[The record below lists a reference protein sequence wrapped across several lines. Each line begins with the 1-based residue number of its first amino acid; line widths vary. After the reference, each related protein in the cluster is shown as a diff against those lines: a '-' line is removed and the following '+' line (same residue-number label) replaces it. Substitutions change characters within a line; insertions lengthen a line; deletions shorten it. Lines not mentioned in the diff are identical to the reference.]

1 MQHTK
6 APYKFS
12 TNWFWAI
19 CILSQFCIQANA
31 QSSIKK
37 IQDSPQQKTDTS
49 RSLLDINNS
58 KLIKKANSILDSTQK
73 KATDFILNKV
83 NKLKGAAND
92 KANKIV
98 GKVIPQEIEKPL
110 PYERLLK
117 TKYTLGR
124 RAYQNT
130 VSQFNFLFNAEEEL
144 YGNILKARNEYV
156 DDYTTLIS
164 FYDYDLSTIAKNSI
178 DSIIYRCNANIVLHD
193 LRSNWVDDAYL
204 LLAKAY
210 LFHKDFD
217 TAGSIL
223 QFINYSFDDKED
235 GMDLPI
241 GSNLRNTKGKF
252 SIATAENNRFF
263 ENLNVRNESM
273 IWQARNYIE
282 KEEWNEG
289 ISLLQ
294 LLEADAIFPK
304 RLYPFLNEQL
314 AYGYYQMEMYDKAAA
329 ALEKGINNAP
339 DDAAKTRWYYLI
351 GQLWQKADRWD
362 KAYPWFKK
370 ANQNAVN
377 PIVSVYAKISMISYD
392 AKNANNAWEELA
404 YSLEKMT
411 KRDKYKTYADIIYFE
426 MAKIAIQNNAYTKAN
441 DWLVQS
447 IKKNRSNLKQK
458 QKAFELLGDINY
470 SNNHYSIATLAYDS
484 VSIVLKT
491 NPNYETI
498 QARKKWLSTI
508 SANEKIVE
516 AQDTL
521 QYIYQLNP
529 SNQEAYFNVWQKR
542 TKIENESLKDIF
554 LDKINSTNYSV
565 ETPTRNNFSSIDNNS
580 SNFYFDNKSVIVQG
594 KQNFTQKWGQRPNVD
609 SWRRKT
615 SLMNVPSSLSNQ
627 DAPSTGF
634 QNNTSKD
641 SLQNRS
647 LSKDEKESAKANE
660 KGNGNEMI
668 ADASS
673 YLKSKQDWNKAALI
687 SAQTFLLELNDFE
700 RAYPLYVKVIS
711 NDIDTAITER
721 ALLDLASH
729 YLHENLNEKSDS
741 IIKII
746 EDRYPKGFY
755 VTKKKESSLKKK
767 RDADLLNDY
776 KEAYFLSQIGNW
788 ESLAALSSQLNADL
802 RRTKWYTPFKFI
814 QVKMYAQ
821 QRMDSAAIVLL
832 DSIILQNTNEKIRD
846 RAKNILEELKN
857 RNKTESYLT
866 NLNLSKELLD
876 TSALVNTAATPI
888 ENSSFVKEAPK
899 MSSSQK
905 TSAEKTAAEKTSID
919 LSSKAA
925 ISKSNKKDTA
935 NIKDST
941 ATKQIATLPIIAPL
955 LFTNDSSEQYYI
967 ALATQKVTAAFVK
980 EMQTAFTY
988 LNNDEFIKQKLNVT
1002 YVQFNENSYI
1012 VWIGPFVNNLDAKT
1026 YMNKV
1031 KPRLSTEI
1039 ISFVPTK
1046 QYEIYLLSKSN
1057 ILLIKDEADLKQ
1069 YQQYMF
1075 KNIYKP

>member
-19 CILSQFCIQANA
+19 CILSQFCLQANA

-98 GKVIPQEIEKPL
+98 GKVMPQEIEKPL
-110 PYERLLK
+110 PYERLLN

-144 YGNILKARNEYV
+144 NENILKARNEYV

-164 FYDYDLSTIAKNSI
+164 FYDYDLSVIAKNSI

-273 IWQARNYIE
+273 IWQARNYFE
-282 KEEWNEG
+282 KEEYNEG

-351 GQLWQKADRWD
+351 GQLWQKADKWD
-362 KAYPWFKK
+362 KAYPWYKK

-377 PIVSVYAKISMISYD
+377 PIISVYAKISMISYD

-411 KRDKYKTYADIIYFE
+411 KRDKYKPYADIIYFE
-426 MAKIAIQNNAYTKAN
+426 MAKLAIQNNAYTKAN
-441 DWLVQS
+441 DWLIQS

-470 SNNHYSIATLAYDS
+470 SNNHFSIATLAYDS

-508 SANEKIVE
+508 SANEKILE

-594 KQNFTQKWGQRPNVD
+594 KQNFAQKWGQRPNVD

-615 SLMNVPSSLSNQ
+615 SLMNAPSSLSNQ

-647 LSKDEKESAKANE
+647 LSKDENGNAKANE
-660 KGNGNEMI
+660 KGNGYEMI
-668 ADASS
+668 TDGSS
-673 YLKSKQDWNKAALI
+673 YTKSKQDWNKAALI
-687 SAQTFLLELNDFE
+687 SAQIFLLELNDFE

-711 NDIDTAITER
+711 NNIDAAITER

-788 ESLAALSSQLNADL
+788 ESLTALSNQLNADL

-821 QRMDSAAIVLL
+821 QRMDTAAIVLL

-876 TSALVNTAATPI
+876 TSALVNTAATQI
-888 ENSSFVKEAPK
+888 ENSSNVKEAPK
-899 MSSSQK
+899 MSSSPK
-905 TSAEKTAAEKTSID
+905 TSAEKTASEKTSID

-925 ISKSNKKDTA
+925 
-935 NIKDST
+935 
-941 ATKQIATLPIIAPL
+941 IIAPL

-967 ALATQKVTAAFVK
+967 AFATQKVTAAFVK
-980 EMQTAFTY
+980 EMQTAFNY

-1002 YVQFNENSYI
+1002 YVQFNESSYI

-1039 ISFVPTK
+1039 ISFVPSK

>member
-19 CILSQFCIQANA
+19 CILSQFFIQANA

-83 NKLKGAAND
+83 NKIKGAAND

-98 GKVIPQEIEKPL
+98 GKVMPQEIEKPL
-110 PYERLLK
+110 PYERLLN

-144 YGNILKARNEYV
+144 NENILKARNEYV

-164 FYDYDLSTIAKNSI
+164 FYDYDLSVIAKNSI

-351 GQLWQKADRWD
+351 GQLWQKADSWD

-411 KRDKYKTYADIIYFE
+411 KRDKYKPYADIIYFE

-441 DWLVQS
+441 DWLIQS

-470 SNNHYSIATLAYDS
+470 SNNHFSIATLAYDS

-508 SANEKIVE
+508 SANEKILE

-594 KQNFTQKWGQRPNVD
+594 KQNFAQKWGQRPNVD

-615 SLMNVPSSLSNQ
+615 SLMNAPSSLSNQ

-647 LSKDEKESAKANE
+647 LSKDENGNAKANE
-660 KGNGNEMI
+660 KGNGYEMI
-668 ADASS
+668 TDGSS
-673 YLKSKQDWNKAALI
+673 YTKSKQDWNKAALI
-687 SAQTFLLELNDFE
+687 SAQIFLLELNDFE

-711 NDIDTAITER
+711 NNIDAAITER

-788 ESLAALSSQLNADL
+788 ESLTALSNQLNADL

-821 QRMDSAAIVLL
+821 QRMDTAAIVLL

-876 TSALVNTAATPI
+876 TSALVNTAATQI
-888 ENSSFVKEAPK
+888 ENSSNVKEAPK
-899 MSSSQK
+899 MSSSPK
-905 TSAEKTAAEKTSID
+905 TSAEKTASEKTSID

-925 ISKSNKKDTA
+925 
-935 NIKDST
+935 
-941 ATKQIATLPIIAPL
+941 IIAPL

-967 ALATQKVTAAFVK
+967 AFATQKVTAAFVK
-980 EMQTAFTY
+980 EMQTAFNY

-1002 YVQFNENSYI
+1002 YVQFNESSYI

>member
-6 APYKFS
+6 APYKFP

-19 CILSQFCIQANA
+19 CILSQFCVQANA

-49 RSLLDINNS
+49 RSILDINNS

-130 VSQFNFLFNAEEEL
+130 VSQFNFLFHAEEEL
-144 YGNILKARNEYV
+144 NENILKARNGYV

-223 QFINYSFDDKED
+223 QFINYSFDDKEN

-273 IWQARNYIE
+273 IWQARNYFE

-304 RLYPFLNEQL
+304 RLSPFLNEQL
-314 AYGYYQMEMYDKAAA
+314 AYGYYLMEMYDKAAA

-351 GQLWQKADRWD
+351 GQLWQKADKWD
-362 KAYPWFKK
+362 KAYPWYKK
-370 ANQNAVN
+370 ANQYAVN
-377 PIVSVYAKISMISYD
+377 PIISVYAKISMISYD

-411 KRDKYKTYADIIYFE
+411 KRDKYKPYADIIYFE
-426 MAKIAIQNNAYTKAN
+426 MAKLAIQNNAYSKAN

-447 IKKNRSNLKQK
+447 IKKNRSNLTQK
-458 QKAFELLGDINY
+458 QKAFELLGAINY
-470 SNNHYSIATLAYDS
+470 ANNQYSIAKLAYDS
-484 VSIVLKT
+484 LNTVLKT

-529 SNQEAYFNVWQKR
+529 SNQEAYFNLWQKR

-554 LDKINSTNYSV
+554 TDKMLNSAKNGQQENDAV
-565 ETPTRNNFSSIDNNS
+565 NNFSSLNNNNS
-580 SNFYFDNKSVIVQG
+580 FSSTSDFYFDNKSILVQG

-615 SLMNVPSSLSNQ
+615 SLMNAPNSLSNQ
-627 DAPSTGF
+627 DATSTDF
-634 QNNTSKD
+634 QNNASKD
-641 SLQNRS
+641 SLQKRS
-647 LSKDEKESAKANE
+647 LSKDEKRDSKADE
-660 KGNGNEMI
+660 KGNGYEMI

-673 YLKSKQDWNKAALI
+673 FIKSKQDGNKAALTN
-687 SAQTFLLELNDFE
+687 AQTFLLELNDFE
-700 RAYPLYVKVIS
+700 KAYPLYVKVII
-711 NDIDTAITER
+711 NNIDTTTTER
-721 ALLDLASH
+721 AMLDLASH
-729 YLHENLNEKSDS
+729 YLHENLNERSDS
-741 IIKII
+741 IIRLV
-746 EDRYPKGFY
+746 EERFPKGFY
-755 VTKKKESSLKKK
+755 ATKKKESSLKKK

-788 ESLAALSSQLNADL
+788 ESLTALSNQLNTDL

-821 QRMDSAAIVLL
+821 QRMDSSAIVLL
-832 DSIILQNTNEKIRD
+832 DSIVLQNTNEKVRD

-857 RNKTESYLT
+857 RKQTETYLS
-866 NLNLSKELLD
+866 NLNLSKEMLD
-876 TSALVNTAATPI
+876 TATLVNI
-888 ENSSFVKEAPK
+888 SPK
-899 MSSSQK
+899 AMDSSSIVTPAVTK
-905 TSAEKTAAEKTSID
+905 SLASANSNENIKKD
-919 LSSKAA
+919 NA
-925 ISKSNKKDTA
+925 ISKV
-935 NIKDST
+935 
-941 ATKQIATLPIIAPL
+941 IATTPVIPPLP
-955 LFTNDSSEQYYI
+955 FTNDSSEQYYI
-967 ALATQKVTAAFVK
+967 ALATQKVSAAFVK

-1002 YVQFNENSYI
+1002 YIQFNENSYI

-1026 YMNKV
+1026 YINKV
-1031 KPRLSTEI
+1031 KPRLSNEI
-1039 ISFVPTK
+1039 ISFVPAK

-1075 KNIYKP
+1075 RNIYKP

>member
-19 CILSQFCIQANA
+19 CILSQFCLQANA

-37 IQDSPQQKTDTS
+37 TQDSPAQKTDSS

-73 KATDFILNKV
+73 KANDFIFNKF

-110 PYERLLK
+110 PYERLLN

-144 YGNILKARNEYV
+144 NANILKARNEYV

-314 AYGYYQMEMYDKAAA
+314 GYGYYQMEMYDKAAA
-329 ALEKGINNAP
+329 ALEKGIDNAP

-411 KRDKYKTYADIIYFE
+411 KRDKYKPYTDIIYFE
-426 MAKIAIQNNAYTKAN
+426 MAKLAIQNNVYSKAN
-441 DWLVQS
+441 DWLIQS
-447 IKKNRSNLKQK
+447 IKKNRTNLRQK

-470 SNNHYSIATLAYDS
+470 SNNQYSIATRAYDS
-484 VSIVLKT
+484 LNTVLKT

-508 SANEKIVE
+508 SINEKIVE

-529 SNQEAYFNVWQKR
+529 SNQEAYFDQWQKSI
-542 TKIENESLKDIF
+542 KIKNESLKDIF
-554 LDKINSTNYSV
+554 LDKIPSSNYSI
-565 ETPTRNNFSSIDNNS
+565 ETPIRSNLSSIDNNS
-580 SNFYFDNKSVIVQG
+580 SFYFDNKAVIAQG
-594 KQNFTQKWGQRPNVD
+594 KKNFTQKWGQRPNVD
-609 SWRRKT
+609 SWRRKA
-615 SLMNVPSSLSNQ
+615 SLMNAPSSNQ
-627 DAPSTGF
+627 DVSSTGF
-634 QNNTSKD
+634 QNNTNSD
-641 SLQNRS
+641 SLQKMS
-647 LSKDEKESAKANE
+647 LSKDEKGDEKLDK
-660 KGNGNEMI
+660 KGNGYAMI
-668 ADASS
+668 IDGSS
-673 YLKSKQDWNKAALI
+673 YYKSKQDWNKAALTN
-687 SAQTFLLELNDFE
+687 AQTFLLELNDFE
-700 RAYPLYVKVIS
+700 RAYPLYLKVIA
-711 NDIDTAITER
+711 NDIDSSTTER

-729 YLHENLNEKSDS
+729 YLHENVNEKSDS
-741 IIKII
+741 IIRIV
-746 EDRYPKGFY
+746 ENRFPKGFY

-788 ESLAALSSQLNADL
+788 ETLAALSNQLNADL
-802 RRTKWYTPFKFI
+802 RRTKWNTPFKFI

-846 RAKNILEELKN
+846 RSKNILEELKN
-857 RNKTESYLT
+857 RKQTESYLT
-866 NLNLSKELLD
+866 NLNISKEMLD
-876 TSALVNTAATPI
+876 TSALVITAAIPI
-888 ENSSFVKEAPK
+888 ENASIVKEVPNVI
-899 MSSSQK
+899 
-905 TSAEKTAAEKTSID
+905 SAEKTAA
-919 LSSKAA
+919 
-925 ISKSNKKDTA
+925 
-935 NIKDST
+935 
-941 ATKQIATLPIIAPL
+941 PIIAPL
-955 LFTNDSSEQYYI
+955 PFTNDSSEQYYI
-967 ALATQKVTAAFVK
+967 AFATQKVSTAFVK

-1026 YMNKV
+1026 YINKV
-1031 KPRLSTEI
+1031 KPRLSSEI
-1039 ISFVPTK
+1039 ISFVPSK

-1057 ILLIKDEADLKQ
+1057 LLLIKDEADLKQ

-1075 KNIYKP
+1075 KNIYKPN

>member
-19 CILSQFCIQANA
+19 CILSQFCLQANA
-31 QSSIKK
+31 QSSTKK

-73 KATDFILNKV
+73 KANDFILNKV

-110 PYERLLK
+110 PYERLLN

-144 YGNILKARNEYV
+144 NENILKARNEYV

-164 FYDYDLSTIAKNSI
+164 FYDYDLSVIAKNSI

-223 QFINYSFDDKED
+223 QFINYSFDEKQD

-339 DDAAKTRWYYLI
+339 DDAAKTRWYYLL
-351 GQLWQKADRWD
+351 GQLWQKADKWD

-377 PIVSVYAKISMISYD
+377 PIISVYAKISMISYD

-404 YSLEKMT
+404 YSLEKMI
-411 KRDKYKTYADIIYFE
+411 KRDKYKPYADIIYFE
-426 MAKIAIQNNAYTKAN
+426 MAKLAIQNNAYTKAN
-441 DWLVQS
+441 DWLIQS
-447 IKKNRSNLKQK
+447 IKKNGSNLKQK

-470 SNNHYSIATLAYDS
+470 SNNYYSIAKLAYDS

-491 NPNYETI
+491 NPNYESI

-508 SANEKIVE
+508 STNEKIVE

-529 SNQEAYFNVWQKR
+529 SNQEAYFKLWQKR
-542 TKIENESLKDIF
+542 TKIENEFLKDIF
-554 LDKINSTNYSV
+554 LDKTPNSTKNSQQDNDAI
-565 ETPTRNNFSSIDNNS
+565 NNFSSLNNNS
-580 SNFYFDNKSVIVQG
+580 FSNNSNSDFYFDNRSVLVQG

-615 SLMNVPSSLSNQ
+615 SLMNATSSLSNQ
-627 DAPSTGF
+627 DASSTGF

-647 LSKDEKESAKANE
+647 LSKDEKENSKADE
-660 KGNGNEMI
+660 KGNSYEMI
-668 ADASS
+668 TDGSS
-673 YLKSKQDWNKAALI
+673 YIKSKQDWNKAALAN
-687 SAQTFLLELNDFE
+687 AQTFLLELNDFE
-700 RAYPLYVKVIS
+700 RAYPLYTKVIA
-711 NDIDTAITER
+711 NNIDTAITER
-721 ALLDLASH
+721 AMLDLASH

-741 IIKII
+741 IIKIV
-746 EDRYPKGFY
+746 EDRFPKGFY
-755 VTKKKESSLKKK
+755 ATKKKESSLKQKK
-767 RDADLLNDY
+767 EADVLNDY

-788 ESLAALSSQLNADL
+788 ESLAALSNQLNTDL

-821 QRMDSAAIVLL
+821 QRMDSVAIVLL
-832 DSIILQNTNEKIRD
+832 DSIVLQNTNEKIRD

-857 RNKTESYLT
+857 RKQTESYLT
-866 NLNLSKELLD
+866 NLNLSKEILD
-876 TSALVNTAATPI
+876 TIALVNTAA
-888 ENSSFVKEAPK
+888 
-899 MSSSQK
+899 
-905 TSAEKTAAEKTSID
+905 
-919 LSSKAA
+919 
-925 ISKSNKKDTA
+925 ISKPNKKD
-935 NIKDST
+935 NPIKNDNSNVKDT
-941 ATKQIATLPIIAPL
+941 TTTKQIATIPIIAALP
-955 LFTNDSSEQYYI
+955 FTNDSSEQYYI
-967 ALATQKVTAAFVK
+967 AFATQKVSATFVK

-1002 YVQFNENSYI
+1002 YIQFNENSYI

-1039 ISFVPTK
+1039 ISFVPSK

>member
-19 CILSQFCIQANA
+19 CILSQFCLQANA
-31 QSSIKK
+31 QSSTKK

-73 KATDFILNKV
+73 KANNFILNKV

-110 PYERLLK
+110 PYERLLN

-144 YGNILKARNEYV
+144 NENILKARNEYV

-164 FYDYDLSTIAKNSI
+164 FYDYDLSVIAKNSI

-273 IWQARNYIE
+273 IWQARNYFE
-282 KEEWNEG
+282 KEEYNEG

-351 GQLWQKADRWD
+351 GQLWQKADSWD

-411 KRDKYKTYADIIYFE
+411 KRDKYKPYADIIYFE

-441 DWLVQS
+441 DWLIQS

-470 SNNHYSIATLAYDS
+470 SNNHFSIATLAYDS

-508 SANEKIVE
+508 SANEKILE

-594 KQNFTQKWGQRPNVD
+594 KQNFAQKWGQRPNVD

-615 SLMNVPSSLSNQ
+615 SLMNAPSSLSNQ

-647 LSKDEKESAKANE
+647 LSKDENGNAKANE
-660 KGNGNEMI
+660 KGNGYEMI
-668 ADASS
+668 TDGSS
-673 YLKSKQDWNKAALI
+673 YTKSKQDWNKAALI
-687 SAQTFLLELNDFE
+687 SAQIFLLELNDFE

-711 NDIDTAITER
+711 NNIDAAITER

-788 ESLAALSSQLNADL
+788 ESLTALSNQLNTDL

-821 QRMDSAAIVLL
+821 QRMDTAAIVLL

-876 TSALVNTAATPI
+876 TSALVNTAATQI
-888 ENSSFVKEAPK
+888 ENSSNVKEAPK
-899 MSSSQK
+899 MSSSPK
-905 TSAEKTAAEKTSID
+905 TSAEKTASEKTSID

-925 ISKSNKKDTA
+925 
-935 NIKDST
+935 
-941 ATKQIATLPIIAPL
+941 IIAPL

-967 ALATQKVTAAFVK
+967 AFATQKVTAAFVK
-980 EMQTAFTY
+980 EMQTAFNY

-1002 YVQFNENSYI
+1002 YVQFNESSYI

>member
-19 CILSQFCIQANA
+19 CILSQFCLQANA
-31 QSSIKK
+31 QSSTKK

-73 KATDFILNKV
+73 KANNFILNKV

-110 PYERLLK
+110 PYERLLN

-144 YGNILKARNEYV
+144 NENILKARNEYV

-164 FYDYDLSTIAKNSI
+164 FYDYDLSVTSKNSI

-223 QFINYSFDDKED
+223 QFINYSFDEKQD

-294 LLEADAIFPK
+294 ILEADAIFPK

-339 DDAAKTRWYYLI
+339 DDAAKTRWYYLL
-351 GQLWQKADRWD
+351 GQLWQKADKWD

-377 PIVSVYAKISMISYD
+377 PIISVYAKISMISYD

-404 YSLEKMT
+404 YSLEKMI
-411 KRDKYKTYADIIYFE
+411 KRDKYKPYADIIYFE
-426 MAKIAIQNNAYTKAN
+426 MAKLAIQNNAYTKAN
-441 DWLVQS
+441 DWLIQS
-447 IKKNRSNLKQK
+447 IKKNGSNLKQK

-470 SNNHYSIATLAYDS
+470 SNNYYSIAKLAYDS

-491 NPNYETI
+491 NPNYESI

-508 SANEKIVE
+508 STNEKIVE

-529 SNQEAYFNVWQKR
+529 SNQEAYFKLWQKR
-542 TKIENESLKDIF
+542 TKIENEFLKDIF
-554 LDKINSTNYSV
+554 LDKNPNSVKNSQ
-565 ETPTRNNFSSIDNNS
+565 ENNDAINNFSSLNNNS
-580 SNFYFDNKSVIVQG
+580 FSNNSNSDFYFDNRSVLVQG

-615 SLMNVPSSLSNQ
+615 SLMNATSSLSNQ
-627 DAPSTGF
+627 DASSTGF

-647 LSKDEKESAKANE
+647 LSKDEKENSKADE
-660 KGNGNEMI
+660 KGNSYEMI
-668 ADASS
+668 TDGSS
-673 YLKSKQDWNKAALI
+673 YIKSKQDWNKAALAN
-687 SAQTFLLELNDFE
+687 AQTFLLELNDFE
-700 RAYPLYVKVIS
+700 RAYPLYTKVIA
-711 NDIDTAITER
+711 NNIDTAITER
-721 ALLDLASH
+721 AMLDLASH

-741 IIKII
+741 IIKIV
-746 EDRYPKGFY
+746 EDRFPKGFY
-755 VTKKKESSLKKK
+755 ATKKKESSLKQKK
-767 RDADLLNDY
+767 EADVLNDY

-788 ESLAALSSQLNADL
+788 ESLAALSNQLNTDL

-821 QRMDSAAIVLL
+821 QRMDTVAIVLL
-832 DSIILQNTNEKIRD
+832 DSIVLQNTNEKIRD
-846 RAKNILEELKN
+846 RAKNIIEELKN
-857 RNKTESYLT
+857 RKQTESYLT
-866 NLNLSKELLD
+866 NLNLSKEILD
-876 TSALVNTAATPI
+876 TIALVNTAA
-888 ENSSFVKEAPK
+888 
-899 MSSSQK
+899 
-905 TSAEKTAAEKTSID
+905 
-919 LSSKAA
+919 
-925 ISKSNKKDTA
+925 ISKPNKKD
-935 NIKDST
+935 NPIDNPNVKDT
-941 ATKQIATLPIIAPL
+941 TTQQIATAPIIAPL
-955 LFTNDSSEQYYI
+955 PFTNDSSEQYYI
-967 ALATQKVTAAFVK
+967 AFATQKVSAAFVK

-1002 YVQFNENSYI
+1002 YIQFNENSYI

-1039 ISFVPTK
+1039 ISFVPSK

>member
-19 CILSQFCIQANA
+19 CILSQFCLQANA
-31 QSSIKK
+31 QSSTKK

-73 KATDFILNKV
+73 KANNFILNKV

-110 PYERLLK
+110 PYERLLN

-144 YGNILKARNEYV
+144 NENILKARNEYV

-164 FYDYDLSTIAKNSI
+164 FYDYDLSVTSKNSI

-223 QFINYSFDDKED
+223 QFINYSFDEKQD

-294 LLEADAIFPK
+294 ILEADAIFPK

-339 DDAAKTRWYYLI
+339 DDAAKTRWYYLL
-351 GQLWQKADRWD
+351 GQLWQKADKWD

-377 PIVSVYAKISMISYD
+377 PIISVYAKISMISYD

-404 YSLEKMT
+404 YSLEKMI
-411 KRDKYKTYADIIYFE
+411 KRDKYKPYADIIYFE
-426 MAKIAIQNNAYTKAN
+426 MAKLAIQNNAYTKAN
-441 DWLVQS
+441 DWLIQS
-447 IKKNRSNLKQK
+447 IKKNGSNLKQK

-470 SNNHYSIATLAYDS
+470 SNNYYSIAKLAYDS

-491 NPNYETI
+491 NPNYESI

-508 SANEKIVE
+508 STNEKIVE

-529 SNQEAYFNVWQKR
+529 SNQEAYFKLWQKR
-542 TKIENESLKDIF
+542 TKIETEFLKDIF
-554 LDKINSTNYSV
+554 LDKTPNSTKNSQQDNDAI
-565 ETPTRNNFSSIDNNS
+565 NNFSSLNNNS
-580 SNFYFDNKSVIVQG
+580 FSNNSNSDFYFDNRSVLVQG

-615 SLMNVPSSLSNQ
+615 SLMNAPSSLSNQ
-627 DAPSTGF
+627 DASSTGF

-647 LSKDEKESAKANE
+647 LSKDEKENSKADE
-660 KGNGNEMI
+660 KGNSYEMI
-668 ADASS
+668 TDGSS
-673 YLKSKQDWNKAALI
+673 YIKSKQDWNKAALAN
-687 SAQTFLLELNDFE
+687 AQTFLLELNDFE
-700 RAYPLYVKVIS
+700 RAYPLYTKVIA
-711 NDIDTAITER
+711 NNIDTAITER
-721 ALLDLASH
+721 AMLDLASH

-741 IIKII
+741 IIKIV
-746 EDRYPKGFY
+746 EDRFPKGFY
-755 VTKKKESSLKKK
+755 ATKKKESSLKQKK
-767 RDADLLNDY
+767 EADVLNDY

-788 ESLAALSSQLNADL
+788 ESLAALSNQLNTDL

-821 QRMDSAAIVLL
+821 QRMDSVAIVLL
-832 DSIILQNTNEKIRD
+832 DSIVLQNTNEKIRD

-857 RNKTESYLT
+857 RKQTESYLT
-866 NLNLSKELLD
+866 NLNLSKEILD
-876 TSALVNTAATPI
+876 TIALVNTAA
-888 ENSSFVKEAPK
+888 
-899 MSSSQK
+899 
-905 TSAEKTAAEKTSID
+905 
-919 LSSKAA
+919 
-925 ISKSNKKDTA
+925 ISKPNKKD
-935 NIKDST
+935 NPIKNDNSNVKDT
-941 ATKQIATLPIIAPL
+941 TTTKQIATIPIIAALP
-955 LFTNDSSEQYYI
+955 FTNDSSEQYYI
-967 ALATQKVTAAFVK
+967 AFATQKVSAAFVK

-1002 YVQFNENSYI
+1002 YIQFNENSYI

-1039 ISFVPTK
+1039 ISFVPSK

>member
-6 APYKFS
+6 APYNFS
-12 TNWFWAI
+12 SNWFWAI

-31 QSSIKK
+31 QSSIKI

-58 KLIKKANSILDSTQK
+58 KLIKKANSILDSNQK
-73 KATDFILNKV
+73 KVNEFILNKV
-83 NKLKGAAND
+83 NKLKGSAND

-110 PYERLLK
+110 PYERLLN

-144 YGNILKARNEYV
+144 NGNILKARNEYV

-282 KEEWNEG
+282 KEEWNQG

-304 RLYPFLNEQL
+304 RLHPFLNEQL

-329 ALEKGINNAP
+329 ALEKGIDNAP

-351 GQLWQKADRWD
+351 GQLWQKADSWD

-377 PIVSVYAKISMISYD
+377 PIISVYAKISMISYD

-426 MAKIAIQNNAYTKAN
+426 MAKLAIQNNAYTKAN
-441 DWLVQS
+441 DWLIQS
-447 IKKNRSNLKQK
+447 IKKNKTNLRQK

-470 SNNHYSIATLAYDS
+470 SNNHHSIATLAYDS
-484 VSIVLKT
+484 LNTVLKT

-508 SANEKIVE
+508 SANEKMIE

-529 SNQEAYFNVWQKR
+529 SNQEAYFDLWQKR
-542 TKIENESLKDIF
+542 TKIKNESLKDIF
-554 LDKINSTNYSV
+554 LDKIPSTNYSI
-565 ETPTRNNFSSIDNNS
+565 EIPTRNNLSSFDNNS
-580 SNFYFDNKSVIVQG
+580 NNFYFDNKAVIVQG

-609 SWRRKT
+609 SWRRKV
-615 SLMNVPSSLSNQ
+615 SLMNTSSSLSIQ
-627 DAPSTGF
+627 DASSTGF
-634 QNNTSKD
+634 QNNTTKD
-641 SLQNRS
+641 SFQKTS
-647 LSKDEKESAKANE
+647 LSKDEKGDEKLDK
-660 KGNGNEMI
+660 KGNGYEMI
-668 ADASS
+668 TDGSS
-673 YLKSKQDWNKAALI
+673 YMKSKQDWNKAALTN
-687 SAQTFLLELNDFE
+687 AQKILLELNDFE
-700 RAYPLYVKVIS
+700 KAYPLYLKVIS
-711 NDIDTAITER
+711 NNIDTTITER
-721 ALLDLASH
+721 AMLDLASH

-741 IIKII
+741 IIRLV
-746 EDRYPKGFY
+746 ENRFPKGFY
-755 VTKKKESSLKKK
+755 VTRKKESSLKQKK
-767 RDADLLNDY
+767 EADVLNNY

-788 ESLAALSSQLNADL
+788 ESLAALSNQLNADL

-821 QRMDSAAIVLL
+821 QRMDSSAIVLL

-846 RAKNILEELKN
+846 RAKNIQEELKN
-857 RNKTESYLT
+857 RKQTESYLT
-866 NLNLSKELLD
+866 NLNLSKEILD
-876 TSALVNTAATPI
+876 TSTLLYT
-888 ENSSFVKEAPK
+888 
-899 MSSSQK
+899 
-905 TSAEKTAAEKTSID
+905 
-919 LSSKAA
+919 AA
-925 ISKSNKKDTA
+925 ISKSSKKEPLLNKDNPNVKDT
-935 NIKDST
+935 NT
-941 ATKQIATLPIIAPL
+941 NATKQIAAVPIIAPL

-967 ALATQKVTAAFVK
+967 AFATQKVSAAFVK
-980 EMQTAFTY
+980 EMQTAFSY

-1002 YVQFNENSYI
+1002 YIQFNEHSYI

-1026 YMNKV
+1026 YINKV

-1039 ISFVPTK
+1039 ISFVPSK

>member
-6 APYKFS
+6 APYKFP

-19 CILSQFCIQANA
+19 CILSQFCVQANA

-130 VSQFNFLFNAEEEL
+130 VSQFNFLFHAEEEL
-144 YGNILKARNEYV
+144 NENILKARNGYV

-223 QFINYSFDDKED
+223 QFINYSFDEKED

-241 GSNLRNTKGKF
+241 GSNVRNTKGKF

-304 RLYPFLNEQL
+304 RLSPFLNEQL
-314 AYGYYQMEMYDKAAA
+314 AYGYYLMEMYDKAAA

-351 GQLWQKADRWD
+351 GQLWQKADKWD
-362 KAYPWFKK
+362 KAYPWYKK
-370 ANQNAVN
+370 ANQYAVN
-377 PIVSVYAKISMISYD
+377 PIISVYAKISMISYD
-392 AKNANNAWEELA
+392 AKNSNNAWEELA

-411 KRDKYKTYADIIYFE
+411 KRDKYKPYADIIYFE
-426 MAKIAIQNNAYTKAN
+426 MEKLAIQNNAYSKAN

-447 IKKNRSNLKQK
+447 IKKNRSNLTQK
-458 QKAFELLGDINY
+458 QKAFELLGAINY
-470 SNNHYSIATLAYDS
+470 ANNQYSIAKLAYDS
-484 VSIVLKT
+484 LNTVLKT

-529 SNQEAYFNVWQKR
+529 SNQEAYFNLWQKR
-542 TKIENESLKDIF
+542 TKIENESFKDIF
-554 LDKINSTNYSV
+554 TDKMLNSAKNGQQENDAV
-565 ETPTRNNFSSIDNNS
+565 NNFSSLNNNNS
-580 SNFYFDNKSVIVQG
+580 FSSTSDFYFDNKSVLVQG

-615 SLMNVPSSLSNQ
+615 SLMNAPNSLSNQ
-627 DAPSTGF
+627 DATSTDF
-634 QNNTSKD
+634 QNNASKD
-641 SLQNRS
+641 SLQKRS
-647 LSKDEKESAKANE
+647 LSKDEKRDSKADE
-660 KGNGNEMI
+660 KGNGYEMI

-673 YLKSKQDWNKAALI
+673 FIKSKQDGNKAALTN
-687 SAQTFLLELNDFE
+687 AQTFLLELNDFE
-700 RAYPLYVKVIS
+700 KAYPLYVKVII
-711 NDIDTAITER
+711 NNIDTTTTER
-721 ALLDLASH
+721 AMLDLASH
-729 YLHENLNEKSDS
+729 YLHENLNERSDS
-741 IIKII
+741 IIRLV
-746 EDRYPKGFY
+746 EERFPKGFY
-755 VTKKKESSLKKK
+755 ATKKKESSLKKK

-788 ESLAALSSQLNADL
+788 ESLTALSNQLNTDL

-821 QRMDSAAIVLL
+821 QRMDSSAIVLL
-832 DSIILQNTNEKIRD
+832 DSIVLQNTNEKVRD

-857 RNKTESYLT
+857 RKQTETYLS
-866 NLNLSKELLD
+866 NLNLSKEMLD
-876 TSALVNTAATPI
+876 TATLVNI
-888 ENSSFVKEAPK
+888 SPK
-899 MSSSQK
+899 AMDSSSIVTPAVTK
-905 TSAEKTAAEKTSID
+905 SLASANSNENIKKD
-919 LSSKAA
+919 NA
-925 ISKSNKKDTA
+925 ISKV
-935 NIKDST
+935 
-941 ATKQIATLPIIAPL
+941 IATTPVIPPLP
-955 LFTNDSSEQYYI
+955 FTNDSSEQYYI
-967 ALATQKVTAAFVK
+967 ALATQKVSAAFVK

-1002 YVQFNENSYI
+1002 YIQFNENSYI

-1026 YMNKV
+1026 YINKV
-1031 KPRLSTEI
+1031 KPRLSNEI
-1039 ISFVPTK
+1039 ISFVPAK

-1075 KNIYKP
+1075 RNIYKP

>member
-19 CILSQFCIQANA
+19 CILSQFCLQANA
-31 QSSIKK
+31 QSSTKK

-73 KATDFILNKV
+73 KANNFILNKV

-110 PYERLLK
+110 PYERLLN

-144 YGNILKARNEYV
+144 NENILKARNEYV

-164 FYDYDLSTIAKNSI
+164 FYDYDLSVTSKNSI

-223 QFINYSFDDKED
+223 QFINYSFDEKQD

-339 DDAAKTRWYYLI
+339 DDAAKTRWYYLL
-351 GQLWQKADRWD
+351 GQLWQKADKWD

-377 PIVSVYAKISMISYD
+377 PIISVYAKISMISYD

-404 YSLEKMT
+404 YSLEKMI
-411 KRDKYKTYADIIYFE
+411 KRDKYKPYADIIYFE
-426 MAKIAIQNNAYTKAN
+426 MAKLAIQNNAYTKAN
-441 DWLVQS
+441 DWLIQS
-447 IKKNRSNLKQK
+447 IKKNGSNLKQK

-470 SNNHYSIATLAYDS
+470 SNNYYSIAKLAYDS

-491 NPNYETI
+491 NPNYESI

-508 SANEKIVE
+508 STNEKIVE

-529 SNQEAYFNVWQKR
+529 SNQEAYFKLWQKR
-542 TKIENESLKDIF
+542 TKIETEFLKDIF
-554 LDKINSTNYSV
+554 LDKTPNSTKNSQQDNDAI
-565 ETPTRNNFSSIDNNS
+565 NNFSSLNNNS
-580 SNFYFDNKSVIVQG
+580 FSNNSNSDFYFDNRSVLAQG
-594 KQNFTQKWGQRPNVD
+594 KQNFTQKWGPRPNVD

-615 SLMNVPSSLSNQ
+615 SLMNAPSSLSNQ
-627 DAPSTGF
+627 DASRTGF

-647 LSKDEKESAKANE
+647 LSKDEKENSKADE
-660 KGNGNEMI
+660 KGNSYEMI
-668 ADASS
+668 TDGSS
-673 YLKSKQDWNKAALI
+673 YIKSKQDWNKAALAN
-687 SAQTFLLELNDFE
+687 AQTFLLELNDFE
-700 RAYPLYVKVIS
+700 RAYPLYTKVIA
-711 NDIDTAITER
+711 NNIDTAITER
-721 ALLDLASH
+721 AMLDLASH

-741 IIKII
+741 IIKIV
-746 EDRYPKGFY
+746 EDRFPKGFY
-755 VTKKKESSLKKK
+755 ATKKKESSLKQKK
-767 RDADLLNDY
+767 EADVLNDY

-788 ESLAALSSQLNADL
+788 ESLAALSNQLNTDL

-821 QRMDSAAIVLL
+821 QRMDSVAIVLL
-832 DSIILQNTNEKIRD
+832 DSIVLQNTNEKIRD

-857 RNKTESYLT
+857 RKQTESYLT
-866 NLNLSKELLD
+866 NLNLSKEILD
-876 TSALVNTAATPI
+876 TIALVNTAA
-888 ENSSFVKEAPK
+888 
-899 MSSSQK
+899 
-905 TSAEKTAAEKTSID
+905 
-919 LSSKAA
+919 
-925 ISKSNKKDTA
+925 ISKPNKKD
-935 NIKDST
+935 NPIKNDNSNVKDT
-941 ATKQIATLPIIAPL
+941 TTTKQIATIPIISALP
-955 LFTNDSSEQYYI
+955 FTNDSSEQYYI
-967 ALATQKVTAAFVK
+967 AFATQKVSAAFVK

-1002 YVQFNENSYI
+1002 YIQFNENSYI

-1039 ISFVPTK
+1039 ISFVPSK

>member
-19 CILSQFCIQANA
+19 CILSQFFIQANA

-83 NKLKGAAND
+83 NKIKGAAND

-98 GKVIPQEIEKPL
+98 GKVMPQEIEKPL
-110 PYERLLK
+110 PYERLLN

-144 YGNILKARNEYV
+144 NENILKARNEYV

-164 FYDYDLSTIAKNSI
+164 FYYYDLSVIAKNSI

-351 GQLWQKADRWD
+351 GQLWQKADSWD

-411 KRDKYKTYADIIYFE
+411 KRDKYKPYADIIYFE

-441 DWLVQS
+441 DWLIQS
-447 IKKNRSNLKQK
+447 IKKNRSNLK

-470 SNNHYSIATLAYDS
+470 SNNHFSIATLAYDS

-508 SANEKIVE
+508 SANEKILE

-594 KQNFTQKWGQRPNVD
+594 KQNFAQKWGQRPNVD

-615 SLMNVPSSLSNQ
+615 SLMNAPSSLSNQ

-647 LSKDEKESAKANE
+647 LSKDENGNAKANE
-660 KGNGNEMI
+660 KGNGYEMI
-668 ADASS
+668 TDGSS
-673 YLKSKQDWNKAALI
+673 YTKSKQDWNKAALI
-687 SAQTFLLELNDFE
+687 SAQIFLLELNDFE

-711 NDIDTAITER
+711 NNIDAAITER

-788 ESLAALSSQLNADL
+788 ESLTALSNQLNADL

-821 QRMDSAAIVLL
+821 QRMDTAAIVLL

-876 TSALVNTAATPI
+876 TSALVNTAATQI
-888 ENSSFVKEAPK
+888 ENSSNVKEAPK
-899 MSSSQK
+899 MSSSPK
-905 TSAEKTAAEKTSID
+905 TSAEKTASEKTSID

-925 ISKSNKKDTA
+925 
-935 NIKDST
+935 
-941 ATKQIATLPIIAPL
+941 IIAPL

-967 ALATQKVTAAFVK
+967 AFATQKVTAAFVK
-980 EMQTAFTY
+980 EMQTAFNY

-1002 YVQFNENSYI
+1002 YVQFNESSYI

>member
-1 MQHTK
+1 MQHKK

-19 CILSQFCIQANA
+19 CILSQFCIQATA
-31 QSSIKK
+31 QSSLKK
-37 IQDSPQQKTDTS
+37 RQDSPQQKTDTS
-49 RSLLDINNS
+49 KPLLDINNS
-58 KLIKKANSILDSTQK
+58 KLIKKANSILDSNQK
-73 KATDFILNKV
+73 KVNDFILNKV
-83 NKLKGAAND
+83 NTIKGTAND

-110 PYERLLK
+110 PYERLLN

-130 VSQFNFLFNAEEEL
+130 VSQFNFLFNAEVEL
-144 YGNILKARNEYV
+144 NEFILKARNEYV

-204 LLAKAY
+204 LLARAY
-210 LFHKDFD
+210 LYHKDFD

-223 QFINYSFDDKED
+223 QFINYSFDDKEN

-241 GSNLRNTKGKF
+241 GSNMRNTKGKF

-263 ENLNVRNESM
+263 ENVNVRNESM

-282 KEEWNEG
+282 KEELNEG

-294 LLEADAIFPK
+294 LLESDALFPK

-314 AYGYYQMEMYDKAAA
+314 AYGYYQMEIYDKAAA
-329 ALEKGINNAP
+329 ALEKGIDNAP

-411 KRDKYKTYADIIYFE
+411 KRDKYKPYSDIIYFE
-426 MAKIAIQNNAYTKAN
+426 MAKLAIQNKANTKAN
-441 DWLVQS
+441 EWLIQS
-447 IKKNRSNLKQK
+447 IRKNRTNLKQK

-470 SNNHYSIATLAYDS
+470 SNNHYSIAKLAYDS
-484 VSIVLKT
+484 LSTVLKI

-508 SANEKIVE
+508 SLNEKIID

-521 QYIYQLNP
+521 QYVYQLNP
-529 SNQEAYFNVWQKR
+529 SSQDAYYNLWQRR

-554 LDKINSTNYSV
+554 LDKITSSNYTI
-565 ETPTRNNFSSIDNNS
+565 ETPTKNNFSSTDNNS

-609 SWRRKT
+609 GWRRKT
-615 SLMNVPSSLSNQ
+615 SLMNTASSLSNQ
-627 DAPSTGF
+627 DASSTGF
-634 QNNTSKD
+634 QNILIKD
-641 SLQNRS
+641 SLQKMG
-647 LSKDEKESAKANE
+647 LSKDAKGDSKIDE
-660 KGNGNEMI
+660 KGNGYEMI
-668 ADASS
+668 TDGSS
-673 YLKSKQDWNKAALI
+673 FLKSKQLWNKAALI
-687 SAQTFLLELNDFE
+687 NAQTFLLELNDFE
-700 RAYPLYVKVIS
+700 RAYPLYIKVIT
-711 NDIDTAITER
+711 NNIDTAITER
-721 ALLDLASH
+721 AMLDLASY

-741 IIKII
+741 IIKLVA
-746 EDRYPKGFY
+746 DRFPNGFY

-767 RDADLLNDY
+767 READLLNDY

-788 ESLAALSSQLNADL
+788 ESLATLSTQLNSDL
-802 RRTKWYTPFKFI
+802 RRTKWFTPFKFI

-821 QRMDSAAIVLL
+821 QRMDTAAIVLL
-832 DSIILQNTNEKIRD
+832 DSIVLQNTNEKIRD
-846 RAKNILEELKN
+846 KAKNILAELKN
-857 RNKTESYLT
+857 RNQTESYLS
-866 NLNLSKELLD
+866 NLNISKEILD
-876 TSALVNTAATPI
+876 TSAQVNSAVIKIDSSSNSKVVPLITSTPI
-888 ENSSFVKEAPK
+888 
-899 MSSSQK
+899 
-905 TSAEKTAAEKTSID
+905 TSAKLATSP
-919 LSSKAA
+919 L
-925 ISKSNKKDTA
+925 
-935 NIKDST
+935 
-941 ATKQIATLPIIAPL
+941 IAPL
-955 LFTNDSSEQYYI
+955 PFTNDSSEQYYI
-967 ALATQKVTAAFVK
+967 AFATQKVSAAFVK

-988 LNNDEFIKQKLNVT
+988 LNNDEFAKQKLNVT

-1026 YMNKV
+1026 YINKV

-1039 ISFVPTK
+1039 ISFVPSK

-1069 YQQYMF
+1069 YQQYMI

>member
-31 QSSIKK
+31 QTTNKK
-37 IQDSPQQKTDTS
+37 IQDSPQQKSDTS
-49 RSLLDINNS
+49 KSILDINNS
-58 KLIKKANSILDSTQK
+58 KLIKKANAILDSNQK
-73 KATDFILNKV
+73 KVNDFILNKV

-92 KANKIV
+92 KTNKIV

-130 VSQFNFLFNAEEEL
+130 VSQFNFLFHAEEEL
-144 YGNILKARNEYV
+144 NENIVRARNEYV
-156 DDYTTLIS
+156 DDYTSLIS

-223 QFINYSFDDKED
+223 QFINYSFDDKEN

-273 IWQARNYIE
+273 IWQARNYFE
-282 KEEWNEG
+282 KQEYNEG

-294 LLEADAIFPK
+294 LLEADDIFPK

-314 AYGYYQMEMYDKAAA
+314 AYGYYLMEMYDKAAA
-329 ALEKGINNAP
+329 SLEKGIDNAT

-377 PIVSVYAKISMISYD
+377 PIISVYAKISMISYD
-392 AKNANNAWEELA
+392 AKNANNAWEALA

-411 KRDKYKTYADIIYFE
+411 KRDKYIPYADIIYFE
-426 MAKIAIQNNAYTKAN
+426 MAKLAIQNNNYTKAN
-441 DWLVQS
+441 AWLIQS
-447 IKKNRSNLKQK
+447 IKKNKSNLKQK

-470 SNNHYSIATLAYDS
+470 ANNHYSIAKLAYDS
-484 VSIVLKT
+484 ISSVLKT

-498 QARKKWLSTI
+498 QARKKWLSII
-508 SANEKIVE
+508 SLNEKMIE

-521 QYIYQLNP
+521 QYVYQLNH
-529 SNQEAYFNVWQKR
+529 SSQETYFKVWQKR
-542 TKIENESLKDIF
+542 IKIENESLKEVF
-554 LDKINSTNYSV
+554 LDKIPSTNYSI
-565 ETPTRNNFSSIDNNS
+565 EMPTRNNFSSMDNSN
-580 SNFYFDNKSVIVQG
+580 NFYFDNKSALVQG

-609 SWRRKT
+609 GWRINASIINTT
-615 SLMNVPSSLSNQ
+615 SSISNQ
-627 DAPSTGF
+627 DPSSSAT
-634 QNNTSKD
+634 QNNNTSSD
-641 SLQNRS
+641 SLQKMG
-647 LSKDEKESAKANE
+647 LTKDEKLI
-660 KGNGNEMI
+660 GYEMI
-668 ADASS
+668 TDGSS
-673 YLKSKQDWNKAALI
+673 YLKSKQEWNKAALTN
-687 SAQTFLLELNDFE
+687 AQTFLLALNDFE
-700 RAYPLYVKVIS
+700 RAYPLYVKVI
-711 NDIDTAITER
+711 NNNIDTATTER
-721 ALLDLASH
+721 AMLDLASY

-741 IIKII
+741 IINIV
-746 EDRYPKGFY
+746 EDRFPKGFY
-755 VTKKKESSLKKK
+755 VTKKKESSFKKK
-767 RDADLLNDY
+767 KEADVLNDY

-788 ESLAALSSQLNADL
+788 ESLAAISAQLNTDL

-821 QRMDSAAIVLL
+821 QRMDSNAIVLL
-832 DSIILQNTNEKIRD
+832 DSIILQNTNEKVRD
-846 RAKNILEELKN
+846 RAKNIIEELKN
-857 RNKTESYLT
+857 RKQTETYLSK
-866 NLNLSKELLD
+866 LNLSKEMLD
-876 TSALVNTAATPI
+876 TSAITNMAYNVLDSNSIANSTSITKLVPA
-888 ENSSFVKEAPK
+888 
-899 MSSSQK
+899 K
-905 TSAEKTAAEKTSID
+905 TSSVAN
-919 LSSKAA
+919 L
-925 ISKSNKKDTA
+925 KKD
-935 NIKDST
+935 
-941 ATKQIATLPIIAPL
+941 IATAPVIPPLP
-955 LFTNDSSEQYYI
+955 FTNDSSEQYYI
-967 ALATQKVTAAFVK
+967 AFATQKVSTAFVK

-1002 YVQFNENSYI
+1002 YIQFNEHSYI

-1026 YMNKV
+1026 YVNKV

-1039 ISFVPTK
+1039 ISFVPSK

>member
-19 CILSQFCIQANA
+19 CILSQFCLQANA
-31 QSSIKK
+31 QSSTKK

-73 KATDFILNKV
+73 KANDFILNKV

-110 PYERLLK
+110 PYERLLN

-144 YGNILKARNEYV
+144 NENILKARNEYV

-164 FYDYDLSTIAKNSI
+164 FYDYDLSVIAKNSI

-223 QFINYSFDDKED
+223 QFINYSFDEKQD

-339 DDAAKTRWYYLI
+339 DDAAKTRWYYLL
-351 GQLWQKADRWD
+351 GQLWQKADKWD

-377 PIVSVYAKISMISYD
+377 PIISVYAKISMISYD

-404 YSLEKMT
+404 YSLEKMI
-411 KRDKYKTYADIIYFE
+411 KRDKYKPYADIIYFE
-426 MAKIAIQNNAYTKAN
+426 MAKLAIQNNAYTKAN
-441 DWLVQS
+441 DWLIQS
-447 IKKNRSNLKQK
+447 IKKNGSNLKQK

-470 SNNHYSIATLAYDS
+470 SNNYYSIAKLAYDS

-491 NPNYETI
+491 NPNYESI

-508 SANEKIVE
+508 STNEKIVE

-529 SNQEAYFNVWQKR
+529 SNQEAYFKLWQKR
-542 TKIENESLKDIF
+542 TKIETEFLKDIF
-554 LDKINSTNYSV
+554 LDKTPNSTKNSQQDNDAI
-565 ETPTRNNFSSIDNNS
+565 NNFSSLNNNS
-580 SNFYFDNKSVIVQG
+580 FSNNSNSDFYFDNRSVLVQG

-615 SLMNVPSSLSNQ
+615 SLMNATSSLSNQ
-627 DAPSTGF
+627 DASSTGF

-647 LSKDEKESAKANE
+647 LSKDEKENSKADE
-660 KGNGNEMI
+660 KGNSYEMI
-668 ADASS
+668 TDGSS
-673 YLKSKQDWNKAALI
+673 YIKSKQDWNKAALAN
-687 SAQTFLLELNDFE
+687 AQTFLLELNDFE
-700 RAYPLYVKVIS
+700 RAYPLYTKVIA
-711 NDIDTAITER
+711 NNIDTAITER
-721 ALLDLASH
+721 AMLDLASH

-741 IIKII
+741 IIKIV
-746 EDRYPKGFY
+746 EDRFPKGFY
-755 VTKKKESSLKKK
+755 ATKKKESSLKQKK
-767 RDADLLNDY
+767 EADVLNDY

-788 ESLAALSSQLNADL
+788 ESLAALSNQLNTDL

-821 QRMDSAAIVLL
+821 QRMDSVAIVLL
-832 DSIILQNTNEKIRD
+832 DSIVLQNTNEKIRD

-857 RNKTESYLT
+857 RKQTESYLT
-866 NLNLSKELLD
+866 NLNLSKEILD
-876 TSALVNTAATPI
+876 TIALVNTAA
-888 ENSSFVKEAPK
+888 
-899 MSSSQK
+899 
-905 TSAEKTAAEKTSID
+905 
-919 LSSKAA
+919 
-925 ISKSNKKDTA
+925 ISKPNKKD
-935 NIKDST
+935 NPIKNDNSNVKDT
-941 ATKQIATLPIIAPL
+941 TTTKQIATIPIIAALP
-955 LFTNDSSEQYYI
+955 FTNDSSEQYYI
-967 ALATQKVTAAFVK
+967 AFATQKVSATFVK

-1002 YVQFNENSYI
+1002 YIQFNENSYI

-1039 ISFVPTK
+1039 ISFVPSK

>member
-19 CILSQFCIQANA
+19 CILSQFCLQANA
-31 QSSIKK
+31 QSSTKK

-73 KATDFILNKV
+73 KANNFILNKV

-110 PYERLLK
+110 PYERLLN

-144 YGNILKARNEYV
+144 NENILKARNEYV

-164 FYDYDLSTIAKNSI
+164 FYDYDLSVTSKNSI

-223 QFINYSFDDKED
+223 QFINYSFDEKQD

-339 DDAAKTRWYYLI
+339 DDAAKTRWYYLL
-351 GQLWQKADRWD
+351 GQLWQKADKWD

-377 PIVSVYAKISMISYD
+377 PIISVYAKISMISYD

-404 YSLEKMT
+404 YSLEKMI
-411 KRDKYKTYADIIYFE
+411 KRDKYKPYADIIYFE
-426 MAKIAIQNNAYTKAN
+426 MAKLAIQNNAYTKAN
-441 DWLVQS
+441 DWLIQS
-447 IKKNRSNLKQK
+447 IKKNGSNLKQK

-470 SNNHYSIATLAYDS
+470 SNNYYSIAKLAYDS

-491 NPNYETI
+491 NPNYESI

-508 SANEKIVE
+508 STNEKIVE

-529 SNQEAYFNVWQKR
+529 SNQEAYFKLWQKR
-542 TKIENESLKDIF
+542 TKIENEFLKDIF
-554 LDKINSTNYSV
+554 LDKNPNSVKNSQ
-565 ETPTRNNFSSIDNNS
+565 ENNDAINNFSSLNNNS
-580 SNFYFDNKSVIVQG
+580 FSNNSNSDFYFDNRSVLVQG

-615 SLMNVPSSLSNQ
+615 SLMNAPSSLSNQ
-627 DAPSTGF
+627 DASSTGF

-647 LSKDEKESAKANE
+647 LSKDEKENSKADE
-660 KGNGNEMI
+660 KGNSYEMI
-668 ADASS
+668 TDGSS
-673 YLKSKQDWNKAALI
+673 YIKSKQDWNKAALAN
-687 SAQTFLLELNDFE
+687 AQTFLLELNDFE
-700 RAYPLYVKVIS
+700 RAYPLYTKVIA
-711 NDIDTAITER
+711 NNIDTAITER
-721 ALLDLASH
+721 AMLDLASH

-741 IIKII
+741 IIKIV
-746 EDRYPKGFY
+746 EDRFPKGFY
-755 VTKKKESSLKKK
+755 ATKKKESSLKQKK
-767 RDADLLNDY
+767 EADVLNDY

-788 ESLAALSSQLNADL
+788 ESLAALSNQLNTDL

-821 QRMDSAAIVLL
+821 QRMDSVAIVLL
-832 DSIILQNTNEKIRD
+832 DSIVLQNTNEKIRD
-846 RAKNILEELKN
+846 RAKNIIEELKN
-857 RNKTESYLT
+857 RKQTESYLT
-866 NLNLSKELLD
+866 NLNLSKEILD
-876 TSALVNTAATPI
+876 TIALVNTAA
-888 ENSSFVKEAPK
+888 
-899 MSSSQK
+899 
-905 TSAEKTAAEKTSID
+905 
-919 LSSKAA
+919 
-925 ISKSNKKDTA
+925 ISKPNKKD
-935 NIKDST
+935 NPIDNPNVKDT
-941 ATKQIATLPIIAPL
+941 TTQQIATAPIIAPL
-955 LFTNDSSEQYYI
+955 PFTNDSSEQYYI
-967 ALATQKVTAAFVK
+967 AFATQKVSATFVK

-1002 YVQFNENSYI
+1002 YIQFNENSYI

-1039 ISFVPTK
+1039 ISFVPSK

>member
-1 MQHTK
+1 MQHKK

-12 TNWFWAI
+12 TYWFWAI
-19 CILSQFCIQANA
+19 FILSQFCVQANA

-73 KATDFILNKV
+73 KANNFILNKV

-110 PYERLLK
+110 PYERLLN

-144 YGNILKARNEYV
+144 NENILKARNEYV

-164 FYDYDLSTIAKNSI
+164 FYDYDLSVTSKNSI

-223 QFINYSFDDKED
+223 QFINYSFDEKQD

-339 DDAAKTRWYYLI
+339 DDAAKTRWYYLL
-351 GQLWQKADRWD
+351 GQLWQKADKWD

-377 PIVSVYAKISMISYD
+377 PIISVYAKISMISYD

-404 YSLEKMT
+404 YSLEKMI
-411 KRDKYKTYADIIYFE
+411 KRDKYKPYADIIYFE
-426 MAKIAIQNNAYTKAN
+426 MAKLAIQNNAYTKAN
-441 DWLVQS
+441 DWLIQS
-447 IKKNRSNLKQK
+447 IKKNGSNLKQK

-470 SNNHYSIATLAYDS
+470 SNNYYSIAKLAYDS

-491 NPNYETI
+491 NPNYESI

-508 SANEKIVE
+508 STNEKIVE

-529 SNQEAYFNVWQKR
+529 SNQEAYFKLWQKR
-542 TKIENESLKDIF
+542 TKIETEFLKDIF
-554 LDKINSTNYSV
+554 LDKTPNSTKNSQQDNDAI
-565 ETPTRNNFSSIDNNS
+565 NNFSSLNNNS
-580 SNFYFDNKSVIVQG
+580 FSNNSNSDFYFDNRSVLVQG

-615 SLMNVPSSLSNQ
+615 SLMNAPSSLSNQ
-627 DAPSTGF
+627 DASSTGF

-647 LSKDEKESAKANE
+647 LSKDEKENSKADE
-660 KGNGNEMI
+660 KGNSYEMI
-668 ADASS
+668 TDGSS
-673 YLKSKQDWNKAALI
+673 YIKSKQDWNKAALAN
-687 SAQTFLLELNDFE
+687 AQTFLLELNDFE
-700 RAYPLYVKVIS
+700 RAYPLYTKVIA
-711 NDIDTAITER
+711 NNIDTAITER
-721 ALLDLASH
+721 AMLDLASH

-741 IIKII
+741 IIKIV
-746 EDRYPKGFY
+746 EDRFPKGFY
-755 VTKKKESSLKKK
+755 ATKKKESSLKQKK
-767 RDADLLNDY
+767 EADVLNDY

-788 ESLAALSSQLNADL
+788 ESLAALSNQLNTDL

-821 QRMDSAAIVLL
+821 QRMDSVAIVLL
-832 DSIILQNTNEKIRD
+832 DSIVLQNTNEKIRD

-857 RNKTESYLT
+857 RKQTESYLT
-866 NLNLSKELLD
+866 NLNLSKEILD
-876 TSALVNTAATPI
+876 TIALVNTAA
-888 ENSSFVKEAPK
+888 
-899 MSSSQK
+899 
-905 TSAEKTAAEKTSID
+905 
-919 LSSKAA
+919 
-925 ISKSNKKDTA
+925 ISKPNKKD
-935 NIKDST
+935 NPIDNPNVKDT
-941 ATKQIATLPIIAPL
+941 TTQQIATAPIIAPL
-955 LFTNDSSEQYYI
+955 PFTNDSSEQYYI
-967 ALATQKVTAAFVK
+967 AFATQKVSAAFVK

-1002 YVQFNENSYI
+1002 YIQFNENSYI

-1039 ISFVPTK
+1039 ISFVPSK

>member
-19 CILSQFCIQANA
+19 CILSQFCLQANA
-31 QSSIKK
+31 QSSTKK

-73 KATDFILNKV
+73 KANDFILNKV

-110 PYERLLK
+110 PYERLLN

-144 YGNILKARNEYV
+144 NENILKARNEYV

-164 FYDYDLSTIAKNSI
+164 FYDYDLSVTSKNSI

-223 QFINYSFDDKED
+223 QFINYSFDEKQD

-339 DDAAKTRWYYLI
+339 DDAAKTRWYYLL
-351 GQLWQKADRWD
+351 GQLWQKADKWD

-377 PIVSVYAKISMISYD
+377 PIISVYAKISMISYD

-404 YSLEKMT
+404 YSLEKMI
-411 KRDKYKTYADIIYFE
+411 KRDKYKPYADIIYFE
-426 MAKIAIQNNAYTKAN
+426 MAKLAIQNNAYTKAN
-441 DWLVQS
+441 DWLIQS
-447 IKKNRSNLKQK
+447 IKKNGSNLKQK

-470 SNNHYSIATLAYDS
+470 SNNYYSIAKLAYDS

-491 NPNYETI
+491 NPNYESI

-508 SANEKIVE
+508 STNEKIVE

-529 SNQEAYFNVWQKR
+529 SNQEAYFKLWQKR
-542 TKIENESLKDIF
+542 TKIETEFLKDIF
-554 LDKINSTNYSV
+554 LDKTPNSTKNSQQDNDAI
-565 ETPTRNNFSSIDNNS
+565 NNFSSLNNNS
-580 SNFYFDNKSVIVQG
+580 FSNNSNSDFYFDNRSVLVQG

-615 SLMNVPSSLSNQ
+615 SLMNATSSLSNQ
-627 DAPSTGF
+627 DASSTGF

-647 LSKDEKESAKANE
+647 LSKDEKENSKADE
-660 KGNGNEMI
+660 KGNSYEMI
-668 ADASS
+668 TDGSS
-673 YLKSKQDWNKAALI
+673 YIKSKQDWNNAALAN
-687 SAQTFLLELNDFE
+687 AQTFLLELNDFE
-700 RAYPLYVKVIS
+700 RAYPLYTKVIA
-711 NDIDTAITER
+711 NNIDTAITER
-721 ALLDLASH
+721 AMLDLASH

-741 IIKII
+741 IIKIV
-746 EDRYPKGFY
+746 EDRFPKGFY
-755 VTKKKESSLKKK
+755 ATKKKESSLKQKK
-767 RDADLLNDY
+767 EADVLNDY

-788 ESLAALSSQLNADL
+788 ESLAALSNQLNTDL

-821 QRMDSAAIVLL
+821 QRMDTVAIVLL
-832 DSIILQNTNEKIRD
+832 DSIVLQNTNEKIRD

-857 RNKTESYLT
+857 RKQTESYLT
-866 NLNLSKELLD
+866 NLNLSKEILD
-876 TSALVNTAATPI
+876 TIALVNTAA
-888 ENSSFVKEAPK
+888 
-899 MSSSQK
+899 
-905 TSAEKTAAEKTSID
+905 
-919 LSSKAA
+919 
-925 ISKSNKKDTA
+925 ISKPNKKD
-935 NIKDST
+935 NPIKNDNSNVKDT
-941 ATKQIATLPIIAPL
+941 TTTKQIATIPIISALP
-955 LFTNDSSEQYYI
+955 FTNDSSEQYYI
-967 ALATQKVTAAFVK
+967 AFATQKVSATFVK

-1002 YVQFNENSYI
+1002 YIQFNENSYI

-1039 ISFVPTK
+1039 ISFVPSK

>member
-19 CILSQFCIQANA
+19 CILSQFCLQANA
-31 QSSIKK
+31 QSSTKK

-73 KATDFILNKV
+73 KANDFILNKV

-110 PYERLLK
+110 PYERLLN

-144 YGNILKARNEYV
+144 NENILKARNEYV

-164 FYDYDLSTIAKNSI
+164 FYDYDLSVTSKNSI

-223 QFINYSFDDKED
+223 QFINYSFDEKQD

-339 DDAAKTRWYYLI
+339 DDAAKTRWYYLL
-351 GQLWQKADRWD
+351 GQLWQKADKWD

-377 PIVSVYAKISMISYD
+377 PIISVYAKISMISYD

-404 YSLEKMT
+404 YSLEKMI
-411 KRDKYKTYADIIYFE
+411 KRDKYKPYADIIYFE
-426 MAKIAIQNNAYTKAN
+426 MAKLAIQNNAYTKAN
-441 DWLVQS
+441 DWLIQS
-447 IKKNRSNLKQK
+447 IKKNGSNLKQK

-470 SNNHYSIATLAYDS
+470 SNNYYSIAKLAYDS

-491 NPNYETI
+491 NPNYESI

-508 SANEKIVE
+508 STNEKIVE

-529 SNQEAYFNVWQKR
+529 SNQEAYFKLWQKR
-542 TKIENESLKDIF
+542 TKIENEFLKDIF
-554 LDKINSTNYSV
+554 LDKNPNSVKNSQ
-565 ETPTRNNFSSIDNNS
+565 ENNDAINNFSSLNNNS
-580 SNFYFDNKSVIVQG
+580 FSNNSNSDFYFDNRSVLAQG

-615 SLMNVPSSLSNQ
+615 SLMNAPSSLSNQ
-627 DAPSTGF
+627 DASSTGF

-647 LSKDEKESAKANE
+647 LSKDEKENSKADE
-660 KGNGNEMI
+660 KGNSYEMI
-668 ADASS
+668 TDGSS
-673 YLKSKQDWNKAALI
+673 YIKSKQDWNKAALAN
-687 SAQTFLLELNDFE
+687 AQTFLLELKDFE
-700 RAYPLYVKVIS
+700 RAYPLYTKVIA
-711 NDIDTAITER
+711 NNIDTAITER
-721 ALLDLASH
+721 AMLDLASH

-741 IIKII
+741 IIKIV
-746 EDRYPKGFY
+746 EDRFPKGFY
-755 VTKKKESSLKKK
+755 ATKKKESSLKQK
-767 RDADLLNDY
+767 READVLNDY

-788 ESLAALSSQLNADL
+788 ESLAALSNQLNTDL

-821 QRMDSAAIVLL
+821 QRMDTVAIVLL
-832 DSIILQNTNEKIRD
+832 DSIVLQNTNEKIRD

-857 RNKTESYLT
+857 RKQTESYLT
-866 NLNLSKELLD
+866 NLNLSKEILD
-876 TSALVNTAATPI
+876 TIALVNTAA
-888 ENSSFVKEAPK
+888 
-899 MSSSQK
+899 
-905 TSAEKTAAEKTSID
+905 
-919 LSSKAA
+919 
-925 ISKSNKKDTA
+925 ISKPNKKD
-935 NIKDST
+935 NPIDNPNVKDT
-941 ATKQIATLPIIAPL
+941 TTQQIATAPIIAPL
-955 LFTNDSSEQYYI
+955 PFTNDSSEQYYI
-967 ALATQKVTAAFVK
+967 AFATQKVSATFVK

-1002 YVQFNENSYI
+1002 YIQFNENSYI

-1039 ISFVPTK
+1039 ISFVPSK

>member
-19 CILSQFCIQANA
+19 CILSQFCLQANA
-31 QSSIKK
+31 QSSTKK

-73 KATDFILNKV
+73 KANDFILNKV

-110 PYERLLK
+110 PYERLLN

-144 YGNILKARNEYV
+144 NENILKARNEYV

-294 LLEADAIFPK
+294 LLAADAIFPK

-329 ALEKGINNAP
+329 ALEKGIDNAP

-377 PIVSVYAKISMISYD
+377 PIISVYAKISMISYD

-411 KRDKYKTYADIIYFE
+411 KRDKYKPYADIIYFE
-426 MAKIAIQNNAYTKAN
+426 MAKLGIQNNAYIKAN
-441 DWLVQS
+441 DWLIQS
-447 IKKNRSNLKQK
+447 IKKNKSNLRQK

-484 VSIVLKT
+484 LNTVLKT

-508 SANEKIVE
+508 SANAKMIE

-529 SNQEAYFNVWQKR
+529 SNQEAYFDLWQKR
-542 TKIENESLKDIF
+542 TSIKNESLKDIF
-554 LDKINSTNYSV
+554 LDKIPSTNYSI
-565 ETPTRNNFSSIDNNS
+565 ETPTRNNLSSFDNNS
-580 SNFYFDNKSVIVQG
+580 NNFYFDNKAVIVQG

-609 SWRRKT
+609 SWRRKA
-615 SLMNVPSSLSNQ
+615 SLMNAPSNNQ
-627 DAPSTGF
+627 NASSTGF
-634 QNNTSKD
+634 QNSNSND
-641 SLQNRS
+641 SLQKMS
-647 LSKDEKESAKANE
+647 LSKNE
-660 KGNGNEMI
+660 KGDEKLDKKENGYEMI
-668 ADASS
+668 IDGSS
-673 YLKSKQDWNKAALI
+673 YLQSKQDWNKAALTN
-687 SAQTFLLELNDFE
+687 AQTFLLELNDFE
-700 RAYPLYVKVIS
+700 KAYPLYVKVIA
-711 NDIDTAITER
+711 NNIDTTTTER

-741 IIKII
+741 IIKLV
-746 EDRYPKGFY
+746 ENRFPKGFY
-755 VTKKKESSLKKK
+755 ATKKKESSLKQKK
-767 RDADLLNDY
+767 EADVLNDY

-788 ESLAALSSQLNADL
+788 ESLAALSNQLNTDL

-821 QRMDSAAIVLL
+821 QRMDSVAIVLL
-832 DSIILQNTNEKIRD
+832 DSIVLQNTNEKIRD
-846 RAKNILEELKN
+846 RAKNIIEELKN
-857 RNKTESYLT
+857 RKQTESYLT
-866 NLNLSKELLD
+866 NLNLSKEILD
-876 TSALVNTAATPI
+876 TIALVNTAA
-888 ENSSFVKEAPK
+888 
-899 MSSSQK
+899 
-905 TSAEKTAAEKTSID
+905 
-919 LSSKAA
+919 
-925 ISKSNKKDTA
+925 ISKPNKKD
-935 NIKDST
+935 NPIKNDNSNVKDT
-941 ATKQIATLPIIAPL
+941 TTTKQIATIPIIAALP
-955 LFTNDSSEQYYI
+955 FTNDSSEQYYI
-967 ALATQKVTAAFVK
+967 AFATQKVSATFVK

-1002 YVQFNENSYI
+1002 YIQFNEHSYI

-1026 YMNKV
+1026 YINKV

>member
-6 APYKFS
+6 APYKFP

-19 CILSQFCIQANA
+19 CILSQFCVQANA

-49 RSLLDINNS
+49 RSILDINNS

-130 VSQFNFLFNAEEEL
+130 VSQFNFLFHAEEEL
-144 YGNILKARNEYV
+144 NENILKARNGYV

-223 QFINYSFDDKED
+223 QFINYSFDDKEN

-273 IWQARNYIE
+273 IWQARNYFE

-304 RLYPFLNEQL
+304 RLSPFLNEQL
-314 AYGYYQMEMYDKAAA
+314 AYGYYLMEMYDKAAA

-351 GQLWQKADRWD
+351 GQLWQKADKWD
-362 KAYPWFKK
+362 KAYPWYKK
-370 ANQNAVN
+370 ANQYAVN
-377 PIVSVYAKISMISYD
+377 PIISVYAKISMISYD
-392 AKNANNAWEELA
+392 AKNSNNAWEELA

-411 KRDKYKTYADIIYFE
+411 KRDKYKPYADIIYFE
-426 MAKIAIQNNAYTKAN
+426 MAKLAIQNNAYSKAN

-447 IKKNRSNLKQK
+447 IKKNRSNLTQK
-458 QKAFELLGDINY
+458 QKAFELLGAINY
-470 SNNHYSIATLAYDS
+470 ANNQYSIAKLAYDS
-484 VSIVLKT
+484 LNTVLKT

-529 SNQEAYFNVWQKR
+529 SNQEAYFNLWQKR

-554 LDKINSTNYSV
+554 TDKMLNSAKNGQQENDAV
-565 ETPTRNNFSSIDNNS
+565 NNFSSLNNNNS
-580 SNFYFDNKSVIVQG
+580 FSSTSDFYFDNKSILVQG

-615 SLMNVPSSLSNQ
+615 SLLNAPNSLSNQ
-627 DAPSTGF
+627 DATSTDF
-634 QNNTSKD
+634 QNNASKD
-641 SLQNRS
+641 SLQKRS
-647 LSKDEKESAKANE
+647 LSKDEKRDSKADE
-660 KGNGNEMI
+660 KGNGYEMI

-673 YLKSKQDWNKAALI
+673 FIKSKQDGNKAALTN
-687 SAQTFLLELNDFE
+687 AQTFLLELNDFE
-700 RAYPLYVKVIS
+700 KAYPLYVKVII
-711 NDIDTAITER
+711 NNIDTTTTER
-721 ALLDLASH
+721 AMLDLASH
-729 YLHENLNEKSDS
+729 YLHENLNERSDS
-741 IIKII
+741 IIRLV
-746 EDRYPKGFY
+746 EERFPKGFY
-755 VTKKKESSLKKK
+755 ATKKKESSLKKK

-788 ESLAALSSQLNADL
+788 ESLTALSNQLNTDL

-821 QRMDSAAIVLL
+821 QRMDSSAIVLL
-832 DSIILQNTNEKIRD
+832 DSIVLQNTNEKVRD

-857 RNKTESYLT
+857 RKQTETYLS
-866 NLNLSKELLD
+866 NLNLSKEMLD
-876 TSALVNTAATPI
+876 TATLVNI
-888 ENSSFVKEAPK
+888 SPK
-899 MSSSQK
+899 AMDSSSIVTPAVTK
-905 TSAEKTAAEKTSID
+905 SLASANSNENIKKD
-919 LSSKAA
+919 NA
-925 ISKSNKKDTA
+925 ISKV
-935 NIKDST
+935 
-941 ATKQIATLPIIAPL
+941 IATTPVIPPLP
-955 LFTNDSSEQYYI
+955 FTNDSSEQYYI
-967 ALATQKVTAAFVK
+967 ALATQKVSAAFVK

-1002 YVQFNENSYI
+1002 YIQFNENSYI

-1026 YMNKV
+1026 YINKV
-1031 KPRLSTEI
+1031 KPRLSNEI
-1039 ISFVPTK
+1039 ISFVPAK

-1075 KNIYKP
+1075 RNIYKP

>member
-19 CILSQFCIQANA
+19 CILSQFCLQANA
-31 QSSIKK
+31 QSSTKK

-73 KATDFILNKV
+73 KANDFILNKV

-110 PYERLLK
+110 PYERLLN

-144 YGNILKARNEYV
+144 NENILKARNEYV

-164 FYDYDLSTIAKNSI
+164 FYDYDLSVIAKNSI

-223 QFINYSFDDKED
+223 QFINYSFDEKQD

-294 LLEADAIFPK
+294 ILEADAIFPK

-339 DDAAKTRWYYLI
+339 DDAAKTRWYYLL
-351 GQLWQKADRWD
+351 GQLWQKADKWD

-377 PIVSVYAKISMISYD
+377 PIISVYAKISMISYD

-404 YSLEKMT
+404 YSLEKMI
-411 KRDKYKTYADIIYFE
+411 KRDKYKPYADIIYFE
-426 MAKIAIQNNAYTKAN
+426 MAKLAIQNNAYTKAN
-441 DWLVQS
+441 DWLIQS
-447 IKKNRSNLKQK
+447 IKKNGSNLKQK

-470 SNNHYSIATLAYDS
+470 SNNYYSIAKLAYDS

-491 NPNYETI
+491 NPNYESI

-508 SANEKIVE
+508 STNEKIVE

-529 SNQEAYFNVWQKR
+529 SNQEAYFKLWQKR
-542 TKIENESLKDIF
+542 TKIETEFLKDIF
-554 LDKINSTNYSV
+554 LDKTPNSTKNSQQDNDAL
-565 ETPTRNNFSSIDNNS
+565 NNFSSLNNS
-580 SNFYFDNKSVIVQG
+580 FSNNSNNDFYFDNRSVLIQG
-594 KQNFTQKWGQRPNVD
+594 KQNFTQKWGPRPNVD

-615 SLMNVPSSLSNQ
+615 SLMNAPSSLSNQ
-627 DAPSTGF
+627 DASSTGF

-647 LSKDEKESAKANE
+647 LSKDEKENSKADE
-660 KGNGNEMI
+660 KGNSYEMI
-668 ADASS
+668 TDGSS
-673 YLKSKQDWNKAALI
+673 YIKSKQDWNKAALAN
-687 SAQTFLLELNDFE
+687 AQTFLLELNDFE
-700 RAYPLYVKVIS
+700 RAYPLYTKVIA
-711 NDIDTAITER
+711 NNIDTAITER
-721 ALLDLASH
+721 AMLDLASH

-741 IIKII
+741 IIKIV
-746 EDRYPKGFY
+746 EDRFPKGFY
-755 VTKKKESSLKKK
+755 ATKKKESSLKQKK
-767 RDADLLNDY
+767 EADVLNDY

-788 ESLAALSSQLNADL
+788 ESLAALSNQLNTDL

-821 QRMDSAAIVLL
+821 QRIDSVAIVLL
-832 DSIILQNTNEKIRD
+832 DSIVLQNTNEKIRD

-857 RNKTESYLT
+857 RKQTESYLT
-866 NLNLSKELLD
+866 NLNLSKEILD
-876 TSALVNTAATPI
+876 TIALVNTAAI
-888 ENSSFVKEAPK
+888 
-899 MSSSQK
+899 
-905 TSAEKTAAEKTSID
+905 
-919 LSSKAA
+919 SKA
-925 ISKSNKKDTA
+925 NKKD
-935 NIKDST
+935 NPIKNDNSNLKDT
-941 ATKQIATLPIIAPL
+941 TTTKQIATIPIIAALP
-955 LFTNDSSEQYYI
+955 FTNDSSEQYYI
-967 ALATQKVTAAFVK
+967 AFATQKVSATFVK

-1002 YVQFNENSYI
+1002 YIQFNEHSYI

-1039 ISFVPTK
+1039 ISFVPSK

>member
-6 APYKFS
+6 APYKFP

-19 CILSQFCIQANA
+19 CILSQFCVQANA

-49 RSLLDINNS
+49 RSILDINNS

-130 VSQFNFLFNAEEEL
+130 VSQFNFLFHAEEEL
-144 YGNILKARNEYV
+144 NENILKARNGYV

-223 QFINYSFDDKED
+223 QFINYSFDDKEN

-273 IWQARNYIE
+273 IWQARNYFE

-304 RLYPFLNEQL
+304 RLSPFLNEQL
-314 AYGYYQMEMYDKAAA
+314 AYGYYLMEMYDKAAA

-351 GQLWQKADRWD
+351 GQLWQKADKWD
-362 KAYPWFKK
+362 KAYPWYKK
-370 ANQNAVN
+370 ANQYAVN

-404 YSLEKMT
+404 YSLEKMI
-411 KRDKYKTYADIIYFE
+411 KRDKYKPYADIIYFE
-426 MAKIAIQNNAYTKAN
+426 MAKLAIQNNAYSKAN

-447 IKKNRSNLKQK
+447 IKKNRSNLTQK
-458 QKAFELLGDINY
+458 QKAFELLGAINY
-470 SNNHYSIATLAYDS
+470 ANNQYSIAKLAYDS
-484 VSIVLKT
+484 LNTVLKT

-529 SNQEAYFNVWQKR
+529 SNQEAYFNLWQKR

-554 LDKINSTNYSV
+554 TDKMLNSAKNGQQENDAV
-565 ETPTRNNFSSIDNNS
+565 NNFSSLNNNNS
-580 SNFYFDNKSVIVQG
+580 FSSTSDFYFDNKSILVQG

-615 SLMNVPSSLSNQ
+615 SLMNAPNSLSNQ
-627 DAPSTGF
+627 DATSTDF
-634 QNNTSKD
+634 QNNASKD
-641 SLQNRS
+641 SLQKRS
-647 LSKDEKESAKANE
+647 LSKDEKRDSKADE
-660 KGNGNEMI
+660 KGNGYEMI

-673 YLKSKQDWNKAALI
+673 FIKSKQDGNKAALTN
-687 SAQTFLLELNDFE
+687 AQTFLLELNDFE
-700 RAYPLYVKVIS
+700 KAYPLYVKVII
-711 NDIDTAITER
+711 NNIDTTTTER
-721 ALLDLASH
+721 AMLDLASH
-729 YLHENLNEKSDS
+729 YLHENLNERSDS
-741 IIKII
+741 IIRLV
-746 EDRYPKGFY
+746 EERFPKGFY
-755 VTKKKESSLKKK
+755 ATKKKESSLKKK

-788 ESLAALSSQLNADL
+788 ESLTALSNQLNTDL

-821 QRMDSAAIVLL
+821 QRMDSSAIVLL
-832 DSIILQNTNEKIRD
+832 DSIVLQNTNEKVRD

-857 RNKTESYLT
+857 RKQTETYLS
-866 NLNLSKELLD
+866 NLNLSKEMLD
-876 TSALVNTAATPI
+876 TATLVNI
-888 ENSSFVKEAPK
+888 SPK
-899 MSSSQK
+899 AMDSSSIVTPAVTK
-905 TSAEKTAAEKTSID
+905 SLASANSNENIKKD
-919 LSSKAA
+919 NA
-925 ISKSNKKDTA
+925 ISKV
-935 NIKDST
+935 
-941 ATKQIATLPIIAPL
+941 IATTPVIPPLP
-955 LFTNDSSEQYYI
+955 FTNDSSEQYYI
-967 ALATQKVTAAFVK
+967 ALATQKVSAAFVK

-1002 YVQFNENSYI
+1002 YIQFNENSYI

-1026 YMNKV
+1026 YINKV
-1031 KPRLSTEI
+1031 KPRLSNEI
-1039 ISFVPTK
+1039 ISFVPAK

-1075 KNIYKP
+1075 RNIYKP

>member
-19 CILSQFCIQANA
+19 CILSQFCLQANA
-31 QSSIKK
+31 QSSTKK

-73 KATDFILNKV
+73 KANNFILNKV

-110 PYERLLK
+110 PYERLLN

-144 YGNILKARNEYV
+144 NENILKARNEYV

-164 FYDYDLSTIAKNSI
+164 FYDYDLSVTSKNSI

-223 QFINYSFDDKED
+223 QFINYSFDEKQD

-339 DDAAKTRWYYLI
+339 DDAAKTRWYYLL
-351 GQLWQKADRWD
+351 GQLWQKADKWD

-377 PIVSVYAKISMISYD
+377 PIISVYAKISMISYD

-404 YSLEKMT
+404 YSLEKMI
-411 KRDKYKTYADIIYFE
+411 KRDKYKPYADIIYFE
-426 MAKIAIQNNAYTKAN
+426 MAKLAIQNNAYTKAN
-441 DWLVQS
+441 DWLIQS
-447 IKKNRSNLKQK
+447 IKKNGSNLKQK

-470 SNNHYSIATLAYDS
+470 SNNYYSIAKLAYDS

-491 NPNYETI
+491 NPNYESI

-508 SANEKIVE
+508 STNEKIVE

-529 SNQEAYFNVWQKR
+529 SNQEAYFKLWQKR
-542 TKIENESLKDIF
+542 TKIENEFLKDIF
-554 LDKINSTNYSV
+554 LDKNPNSVKNSQ
-565 ETPTRNNFSSIDNNS
+565 ENNDAINNFSSLNNNNS
-580 SNFYFDNKSVIVQG
+580 FSNNSNNDFYFDNRSVLVQG
-594 KQNFTQKWGQRPNVD
+594 KQNFTQKWGPRPNVD

-615 SLMNVPSSLSNQ
+615 SLMNAPSSLSNQ
-627 DAPSTGF
+627 DASSTGF

-647 LSKDEKESAKANE
+647 LSKDEKENSKADE
-660 KGNGNEMI
+660 KGNSYEMI
-668 ADASS
+668 TDGSS
-673 YLKSKQDWNKAALI
+673 YIKSKQDWNKAALAN
-687 SAQTFLLELNDFE
+687 AQTFLLELKDFE
-700 RAYPLYVKVIS
+700 RAYPLYTKVIA
-711 NDIDTAITER
+711 NNIDTAITER
-721 ALLDLASH
+721 AMLDLASH

-741 IIKII
+741 IIKIV
-746 EDRYPKGFY
+746 EDRFPKGFY
-755 VTKKKESSLKKK
+755 ATKKKESSLKQKK
-767 RDADLLNDY
+767 EADVLNDY

-788 ESLAALSSQLNADL
+788 ESLAALSNQLNTDL

-821 QRMDSAAIVLL
+821 QRMDSVAIVLL
-832 DSIILQNTNEKIRD
+832 DSIVLQNTNEKIRD
-846 RAKNILEELKN
+846 RAKNIIEELKN
-857 RNKTESYLT
+857 RKQTESYLT
-866 NLNLSKELLD
+866 NLNLSKEILD
-876 TSALVNTAATPI
+876 TIALVNTAA
-888 ENSSFVKEAPK
+888 
-899 MSSSQK
+899 
-905 TSAEKTAAEKTSID
+905 
-919 LSSKAA
+919 
-925 ISKSNKKDTA
+925 ISKPNKKD
-935 NIKDST
+935 NPIKNDNSNVKDT
-941 ATKQIATLPIIAPL
+941 TTTKQIATIPIIAALP
-955 LFTNDSSEQYYI
+955 FTNDSSEQYYI
-967 ALATQKVTAAFVK
+967 AFATQKVSATFVK

-1002 YVQFNENSYI
+1002 YIQFNENSYI

-1039 ISFVPTK
+1039 ISFVPSK

>member
-31 QSSIKK
+31 QSSIKI

-58 KLIKKANSILDSTQK
+58 KLIKKANAILDSNQK
-73 KATDFILNKV
+73 KVNEFILNKV

-110 PYERLLK
+110 PYERLLN

-144 YGNILKARNEYV
+144 NGNILKARNEYV

-210 LFHKDFD
+210 LFHKNFD

-294 LLEADAIFPK
+294 LLAADAIFPK
-304 RLYPFLNEQL
+304 RLHPFLNEQL

-329 ALEKGINNAP
+329 ALEKGIDNAP

-351 GQLWQKADRWD
+351 GQLWQKADSWD

-377 PIVSVYAKISMISYD
+377 PIISVYAKISMISYD

-411 KRDKYKTYADIIYFE
+411 KRDKYKPYADIIYFE
-426 MAKIAIQNNAYTKAN
+426 MAKLAIQNNAYTKAN
-441 DWLVQS
+441 DWLIQS
-447 IKKNRSNLKQK
+447 IKKNKTNLRQK

-484 VSIVLKT
+484 LNTVLKT
-491 NPNYETI
+491 NLNYETI

-508 SANEKIVE
+508 STNEKIIE

-529 SNQEAYFNVWQKR
+529 SNQEAYFDLWQKR
-542 TKIENESLKDIF
+542 TKIKNESLKDIF
-554 LDKINSTNYSV
+554 LDKIPSTNYSI
-565 ETPTRNNFSSIDNNS
+565 EIPTRNNLSSFDNNS
-580 SNFYFDNKSVIVQG
+580 NNFYFDNKAVIVQG

-609 SWRRKT
+609 SWRRKA
-615 SLMNVPSSLSNQ
+615 SLMNTSSSLSIQ
-627 DAPSTGF
+627 DASSTGF
-634 QNNTSKD
+634 QNNTTKD
-641 SLQNRS
+641 SLQKTS
-647 LSKDEKESAKANE
+647 LSKDEKGDEKLDK
-660 KGNGNEMI
+660 KGNGYEMI
-668 ADASS
+668 TDGSS
-673 YLKSKQDWNKAALI
+673 YMKSKQDWNKAALTN
-687 SAQTFLLELNDFE
+687 AQTFLLELNDFKK
-700 RAYPLYVKVIS
+700 AYPLYLKVIS
-711 NDIDTAITER
+711 NNIDTTITER
-721 ALLDLASH
+721 AMLDLASH
-729 YLHENLNEKSDS
+729 YLHENVNEKSDS
-741 IIKII
+741 IIRLV
-746 EDRYPKGFY
+746 ENRFPKGFY
-755 VTKKKESSLKKK
+755 VTKKKESSLKQKK
-767 RDADLLNDY
+767 EADVLNNY

-788 ESLAALSSQLNADL
+788 ESLAALSNQLNTDL

-821 QRMDSAAIVLL
+821 QRMDSSAIVLL

-846 RAKNILEELKN
+846 RAKNIQEELKN
-857 RNKTESYLT
+857 RKQTESYLT
-866 NLNLSKELLD
+866 NLNLSKEILD
-876 TSALVNTAATPI
+876 TSTLLYT
-888 ENSSFVKEAPK
+888 
-899 MSSSQK
+899 
-905 TSAEKTAAEKTSID
+905 
-919 LSSKAA
+919 AA
-925 ISKSNKKDTA
+925 ISKSSKKEPLLNKDNPNVKDT
-935 NIKDST
+935 NT
-941 ATKQIATLPIIAPL
+941 NATKQIAAVPIIAPL

-967 ALATQKVTAAFVK
+967 AFATQKVSAAFVK

-1002 YVQFNENSYI
+1002 YIQFNEHSYI

-1026 YMNKV
+1026 YINKV

-1039 ISFVPTK
+1039 ISFVPSK

>member
-6 APYKFS
+6 APYKFP

-19 CILSQFCIQANA
+19 CILSQFCVQANA

-49 RSLLDINNS
+49 RSILDINNS

-130 VSQFNFLFNAEEEL
+130 VSQFNFLFHAEEEL
-144 YGNILKARNEYV
+144 NENILKARNGYV

-223 QFINYSFDDKED
+223 QFINYSFDDKEN

-273 IWQARNYIE
+273 IWQARNYFE

-304 RLYPFLNEQL
+304 RLSPFLNEQL
-314 AYGYYQMEMYDKAAA
+314 AYGYYLMEMYDKAAA

-351 GQLWQKADRWD
+351 GQLWQKADKWD
-362 KAYPWFKK
+362 KAYPWYKK
-370 ANQNAVN
+370 ANQYAVN
-377 PIVSVYAKISMISYD
+377 PIISVYAKISMISYD
-392 AKNANNAWEELA
+392 AKNSNNAWEELA

-411 KRDKYKTYADIIYFE
+411 KRDKYKPYADIIYFE
-426 MAKIAIQNNAYTKAN
+426 MAKLAIQNNAYSKAN

-447 IKKNRSNLKQK
+447 IKKNRSNLTQK
-458 QKAFELLGDINY
+458 QKAFELLGAINY
-470 SNNHYSIATLAYDS
+470 ANNQYSIAKLAYDS
-484 VSIVLKT
+484 LNTVLKT

-529 SNQEAYFNVWQKR
+529 SNQEAYFNLWQKR

-554 LDKINSTNYSV
+554 TDKMLNSAKNGQQENDAV
-565 ETPTRNNFSSIDNNS
+565 NNFSSLNNNNS
-580 SNFYFDNKSVIVQG
+580 FSSTSDFYFDNKSILVQG

-615 SLMNVPSSLSNQ
+615 SLMNAPNSLSNQ
-627 DAPSTGF
+627 DATSTDF
-634 QNNTSKD
+634 QNNASKD
-641 SLQNRS
+641 SLQKRS
-647 LSKDEKESAKANE
+647 LSKDEKRDSKADE
-660 KGNGNEMI
+660 KGNGYEMI

-673 YLKSKQDWNKAALI
+673 FIKSKQDGNKAALTN
-687 SAQTFLLELNDFE
+687 AQTFLLELNDFE
-700 RAYPLYVKVIS
+700 KAYPLYVKVII
-711 NDIDTAITER
+711 NNIDTTTTER
-721 ALLDLASH
+721 AMLDLASH
-729 YLHENLNEKSDS
+729 YLHENLNERSDS
-741 IIKII
+741 IIRLV
-746 EDRYPKGFY
+746 EERFPKGFY
-755 VTKKKESSLKKK
+755 ATKKKESSLKKK

-788 ESLAALSSQLNADL
+788 ESLTALSNQLNTDL

-821 QRMDSAAIVLL
+821 QRMDSSAIVLL
-832 DSIILQNTNEKIRD
+832 DSIVLQNTNEKVRD

-857 RNKTESYLT
+857 RKQTETYLS
-866 NLNLSKELLD
+866 NLNLSREMLD
-876 TSALVNTAATPI
+876 TATLVNI
-888 ENSSFVKEAPK
+888 SPK
-899 MSSSQK
+899 AMDSSSIVTPAVTK
-905 TSAEKTAAEKTSID
+905 SLASANSNENIKKD
-919 LSSKAA
+919 NA
-925 ISKSNKKDTA
+925 ISKV
-935 NIKDST
+935 
-941 ATKQIATLPIIAPL
+941 IATTPVIPPLP
-955 LFTNDSSEQYYI
+955 FTNDSSEQYYI
-967 ALATQKVTAAFVK
+967 ALATQKVSAAFVK

-1002 YVQFNENSYI
+1002 YIQFNENSYI

-1026 YMNKV
+1026 YINKV
-1031 KPRLSTEI
+1031 KPRLSNEI
-1039 ISFVPTK
+1039 ISFVPAK

-1075 KNIYKP
+1075 RNIYKP